1 MKDIN
6 DITLCDGD
14 LVLFTKKENE
24 FISYG
29 IVYDN
34 KIISK
39 YSIHTKLKQIYKII
53 QLSDREKNIKNN
65 LLDKVKKI
73 NDAKLARKELK
84 FLSAK
89 DQVIGNSYCTVSGE
103 IYLYVG
109 KCVIEKKTCKNTF
122 SVQTKIETVEG
133 YGYIY
138 IGYVNY
144 DINYNI
150 KCERLFTRPTF
161 ENTVISSRT
170 TSIYLN
176 KNKKRFVKKCEYKV
190 PVINK
195 NFVYYAID
203 KSNNIYM
210 YDKVNIK
217 KL

>member
-6 DITLCDGD
+6 DITLGDGD

-34 KIISK
+34 KIISE
-39 YSIHTKLKQIYKII
+39 YSIHTKLTQIYKII

-73 NDAKLARKELK
+73 KDANLARKELK

-103 IYLYVG
+103 IYLYIG
-109 KCVIEKKTCKNTF
+109 KCSLEKKRNKNTF
-122 SVQTKIETVEG
+122 CIQTEIKAVEG
-133 YGYIY
+133 YGYMY

-150 KCERLFTRPTF
+150 KNEILFNRPAF
-161 ENTVISSRT
+161 ENTVFNGRVN
-170 TSIYLN
+170 IYLN
-176 KNKKRFVKKCEYKV
+176 KSKKRFVKKCEYKV

-203 KSNNIYM
+203 KNNEIYM